1 MNIGFVSIY
10 DFGYPGGVN
19 LHVANLA
26 EQFSKE
32 GHRVR
37 IIAPCSRDTD
47 QFGKDKLIPL
57 GWSIPLHTAGTT
69 ARIVLSM
76 RLANK
81 VKPLL
86 ERENFDLIHYHEP
99 LCPTLPT
106 TILRNSNAVNVATFH
121 AFHGTRRVV
130 GVSCADRA
138 YTIFNRYVRK
148 HWLSR
153 LHAKIAVSQAALE
166 FVSNHF
172 PGDYTIIPNGIDLER
187 FHPDVKPIEQF
198 NDGYVNILFVGRM
211 EKRKGLKYLLN
222 AYSKLKWDYPKIRL
236 LIVGPGNM
244 DSDSERIM
252 GERSLAD
259 KDVKVIGNVSHD
271 ELPRYYR
278 TADIYCSPATGKES
292 FGIVLLEGM
301 ASRAAVVASDI
312 IGYAG
317 VISDGV
323 QGFLVP
329 PKDDAALA
337 SALARLIED
346 NDLRKAMA
354 DRGLAHVQEFSWD
367 KVSTR
372 VMSVY
377 QEATVTRRDG
387 ALSTPS

>member
-37 IIAPCSRDTD
+37 IIAPCSKDTD

-106 TILRNSNAVNVATFH
+106 TILRNSKAVNVATFH
-121 AFHGTRRVV
+121 AFHGARRIV

-138 YTIFNRYVRK
+138 YTIFNGYVRK

-166 FVSNHF
+166 F
-172 PGDYTIIPNGIDLER
+172 GIET
-187 FHPDVKPIEQF
+187 
-198 NDGYVNILFVGRM
+198 
-211 EKRKGLKYLLN
+211 
-222 AYSKLKWDYPKIRL
+222 
-236 LIVGPGNM
+236 
-244 DSDSERIM
+244 
-252 GERSLAD
+252 
-259 KDVKVIGNVSHD
+259 
-271 ELPRYYR
+271 LPRGLHHHPQRYR
-278 TADIYCSPATGKES
+278 PGE
-292 FGIVLLEGM
+292 
-301 ASRAAVVASDI
+301 
-312 IGYAG
+312 
-317 VISDGV
+317 
-323 QGFLVP
+323 VP
-329 PKDDAALA
+329 PRRKTH
-337 SALARLIED
+337 REIRRWICEYPVRRED
-346 NDLRKAMA
+346 
-354 DRGLAHVQEFSWD
+354 G
-367 KVSTR
+367 
-372 VMSVY
+372 
-377 QEATVTRRDG
+377 EA
-387 ALSTPS
+387 

>member
-26 EQFSKE
+26 DQFARS

-37 IIAPCSRDTD
+37 IIAPCSKKSD
-47 QFGKDKLIPL
+47 QFGADKLIPL

-81 VKPLL
+81 VKPVL

-106 TILRNSNAVNVATFH
+106 TILRHSRAVNVATFH
-121 AFHGTRRVV
+121 AFHGNRRVI
-130 GVSCADRA
+130 GVSSADRL
-138 YTIFNRYVRK
+138 YTLFNRYVRK
-148 HWLSR
+148 NWLSR

-166 FVSNHF
+166 FVSKHF
-172 PGDYTIIPNGIDLER
+172 PGDYNIIPNGIDLER
-187 FHPDVKPIEQF
+187 FNPSVKPLERYD
-198 NDGYVNILFVGRM
+198 DGYVNILFVGRM
-211 EKRKGLKYLLN
+211 EKRKGLKYLLR

-236 LIVGPGNM
+236 LIVGPGGM
-244 DSDSERIM
+244 DSDSARTL
-252 GERSLAD
+252 GERNP
-259 KDVKVIGNVSHD
+259 KDVVIVGNVPHE

-301 ASRAAVVASDI
+301 ASKAAVVASNI

-317 VISDGV
+317 VMTDGV

-329 PKDDAALA
+329 PKDDGALA

-346 NDLRKAMA
+346 EGQRQAMA
-354 DRGLAHVQEFSWD
+354 NRGLAHVQEFSWD
-367 KVSTR
+367 KVAAR
-372 VMSVY
+372 VMRVY
-377 QEATVTRRDG
+377 QEAQTVHRGG
-387 ALSTPS
+387 ASPASP

>member
-1 MNIGFVSIY
+1 MNIGLVSIY

-37 IIAPCSRDTD
+37 IIAPCSKNTD
-47 QFGKDKLIPL
+47 QFGTDKLIPL

-106 TILRNSNAVNVATFH
+106 TILRNSKAVNVATFH

-130 GVSCADRA
+130 GVSCSDRA
-138 YTIFNRYVRK
+138 YTIFNSYVRK

-187 FHPDVKPIEQF
+187 FHPHVKPIEQF
-198 NDGYVNILFVGRM
+198 DDGYVNILFVGRM
-211 EKRKGLKYLLN
+211 EKRKGLKYLLS

-252 GERSLAD
+252 GERSLEH

-271 ELPRYYR
+271 ELPPLLPDRRYLLFTCNRQGELRHRAVGRYGLQGGGCSVKHHWLCRCHERRR
-278 TADIYCSPATGKES
+278 TGLPRAAERRCGVGIGASPA
-292 FGIVLLEGM
+292 
-301 ASRAAVVASDI
+301 
-312 IGYAG
+312 
-317 VISDGV
+317 
-323 QGFLVP
+323 
-329 PKDDAALA
+329 
-337 SALARLIED
+337 
-346 NDLRKAMA
+346 
-354 DRGLAHVQEFSWD
+354 H
-367 KVSTR
+367 
-372 VMSVY
+372 
-377 QEATVTRRDG
+377 RRQ
-387 ALSTPS
+387 

>member
-26 EQFSKE
+26 EQFAKE

-37 IIAPCSRDTD
+37 IIAPCSRKTD
-47 QFGKDKLIPL
+47 QFGSDRLIPL

-76 RLANK
+76 RLENK

-99 LCPTLPT
+99 FCPTLPT
-106 TILRNSNAVNVATFH
+106 TILRHSKAVNVATFH
-121 AFHGTRRVV
+121 AFHGARRVI
-130 GVSCADRA
+130 GVSSADRL

-148 HWLSR
+148 NWLGR
-153 LHAKIAVSQAALE
+153 LHGKIAVSEAAHE
-166 FVSNHF
+166 FVSKHF
-172 PGDYTIIPNGIDLER
+172 PSDYNIIPNGIDLKR
-187 FHPDVKPIEQF
+187 YNPSVKPLEQY

-211 EKRKGLKYLLN
+211 EKRKGLKYLLQ

-236 LIVGPGNM
+236 LVVGPGNM
-244 DSDSERIM
+244 DSESERVL
-252 GERSLAD
+252 GERSLRE
-259 KDVKVIGNVSHD
+259 KDVVIVGNVLHT

-301 ASRAAVVASDI
+301 ASKSAVVASNI

-317 VISDGV
+317 VMSDGV

-329 PKDDAALA
+329 PKDDVALA
-337 SALARLIED
+337 DALAKLIKDKE
-346 NDLRKAMA
+346 LRMAMA
-354 DRGLAHVQEFSWD
+354 NRGLAHVQEFSWD
-367 KVSTR
+367 KVAAR
-372 VMSVY
+372 VMRVY
-377 QEATVTRRDG
+377 QEAEAVHRNG
-387 ALSTPS
+387 V